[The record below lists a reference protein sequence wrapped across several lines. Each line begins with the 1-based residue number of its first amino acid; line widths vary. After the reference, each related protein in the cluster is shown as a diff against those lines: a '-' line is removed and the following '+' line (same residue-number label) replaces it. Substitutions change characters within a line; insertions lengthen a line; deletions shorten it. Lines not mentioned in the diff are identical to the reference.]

1 MSLMYCDTAEE
12 VEPLEDSHYPSIAA
26 PKSCNALQVIPKI
39 SKNLS
44 MYMSMKCVAYA
55 KVTLTMV
62 QVEEESWSPTVT
74 ISEAGPHALQHC
86 FCQIA
91 SVKNQLDRIF
101 VMGLGPGDAGR
112 TDRDLSQWNY
122 HTRLMYRNQLCLT
135 THLRYHNEI

>member
-1 MSLMYCDTAEE
+1 MYCDTAEE
-12 VEPLEDSHYPSIAA
+12 VEQLEDSHYLSIAA
-26 PKSCNALQVIPKI
+26 PKLESCNALQLIPKI

-86 FCQIA
+86 FCPIA
-91 SVKNQLDRIF
+91 SVKPLSRIRCRDRILHPSY
-101 VMGLGPGDAGR
+101 VIYYMI
-112 TDRDLSQWNY
+112 Y
-122 HTRLMYRNQLCLT
+122 EYRIP
-135 THLRYHNEI
+135 Y